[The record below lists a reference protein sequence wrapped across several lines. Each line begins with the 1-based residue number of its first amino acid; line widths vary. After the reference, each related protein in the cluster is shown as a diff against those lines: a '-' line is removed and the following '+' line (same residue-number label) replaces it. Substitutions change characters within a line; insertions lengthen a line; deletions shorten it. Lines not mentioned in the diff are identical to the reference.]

1 MTSWFEQLSEVLS
14 VRGEIKWLL
23 AISVAIGLTAFIK
36 IALNLVSDRWR
47 HFTKNNDGV
56 FHELIGDCFDGLRKL
71 VIFTWMFSLLAQ
83 TLHTTESMNRILHV
97 SVVLLTAYQFC
108 IWGLKLLSRW
118 REHILSKKLSSN
130 GSSKSAIGLI
140 YVGAQTLLICVA
152 SLLALSNIGVDVGAL
167 VAGLGVG
174 GIAVA
179 LAAQN
184 VLGDLLASLSI
195 VFDKPFVIGDLIYV
209 GNEKGTVE
217 HIGIKTT
224 RVRSLSGE
232 ELIFSNKDL
241 LESRIQNF
249 KRMSER
255 RGVLNIGVTYSTPAD
270 KLEMI
275 PIWIRA
281 IVENISNLRFERCH
295 FSNYGNSSLDFEI
308 VFWVMDPEFQIY
320 MDLKQALL
328 IGIFKKFQLENIE
341 FAYPTQTL
349 IVEKFPQPSSAG
361 N

>member
-1 MTSWFEQLSEVLS
+1 
-14 VRGEIKWLL
+14 
-23 AISVAIGLTAFIK
+23 
-36 IALNLVSDRWR
+36 
-47 HFTKNNDGV
+47 
-56 FHELIGDCFDGLRKL
+56 
-71 VIFTWMFSLLAQ
+71 
-83 TLHTTESMNRILHV
+83 
-97 SVVLLTAYQFC
+97 
-108 IWGLKLLSRW
+108 
-118 REHILSKKLSSN
+118 
-130 GSSKSAIGLI
+130 
-140 YVGAQTLLICVA
+140 
-152 SLLALSNIGVDVGAL
+152 
-167 VAGLGVG
+167 
-174 GIAVA
+174 
-179 LAAQN
+179 
-184 VLGDLLASLSI
+184 LLASLSI

-281 IVENISNLRFERCH
+281 IVENINNLRFERCH

-349 IVEKFPQPSSAG
+349 IVEKFPQPSSGG